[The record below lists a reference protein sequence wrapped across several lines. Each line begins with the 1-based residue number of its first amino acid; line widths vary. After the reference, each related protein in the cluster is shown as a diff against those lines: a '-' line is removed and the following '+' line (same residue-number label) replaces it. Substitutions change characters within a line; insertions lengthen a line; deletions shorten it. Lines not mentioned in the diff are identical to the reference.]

1 VSKNTSENET
11 SSICSD
17 TPRWNCSGQQPWLSS
32 LRCLVKRAFPSCT
45 LLEEAELALET
56 LIEGTMVYASG
67 ITRTVDQEALK
78 AL

>member
-1 VSKNTSENET
+1 MNKNTIENGT
-11 SSICSD
+11 SSIYSD
-17 TPRWNCSGQQPWLSS
+17 TPRWNCSRQPWLSS
-32 LRCLVKRAFPSCT
+32 LRCLVKRALPSCT

-67 ITRTVDQEALK
+67 ITRTVDHEAFK